1 MIEDSSKNISGKKN
15 ARILTIEE
23 SNAER
28 LKMTVEQ
35 RFDLLMKLIKLNKLI
50 SKSKTK

>member
-1 MIEDSSKNISGKKN
+1 MFEDSAKNISGKKN

-23 SNAER
+23 SDAER

-35 RFDLLMKLIKLNKLI
+35 RFDLLMKLFKLNKL
-50 SKSKTK
+50 SVKNKTK